1 MNCRACGGVLGR
13 DCFNEMDCLSVSMYD
28 EQQDRQKANSLE
40 ERISRIESILGIALP
55 TPEPMKL
62 NIVIPNSSHE
72 DIDDFPF

>member
-13 DCFNEMDCLSVSMYD
+13 DCFNEMDCLSVNMYD

-40 ERISRIESILGIALP
+40 EIISRIESILGIALP

-72 DIDDFPF
+72 DIDDLPF